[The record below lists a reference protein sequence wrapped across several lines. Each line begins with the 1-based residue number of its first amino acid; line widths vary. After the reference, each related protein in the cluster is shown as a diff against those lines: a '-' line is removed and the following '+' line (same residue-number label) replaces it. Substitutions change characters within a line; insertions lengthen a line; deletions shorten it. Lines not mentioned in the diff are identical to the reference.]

1 MANTLDPMDLKQII
15 RLHIDGVSN
24 RKTAGMLGISRNTVN
39 SYISL
44 FKACDHT
51 FEELLEMDEPFLRE
65 LVPSHTTIVNERYNE
80 LMQFFEKEKM
90 AREHPGFTFLYH
102 YHEYKETAKDPYSY
116 SQFMEH
122 YKQKYGKIK
131 GSMKLEHKA
140 GHELFID
147 YAGKKLQIVDRE
159 TGEIQEVEVFVCILP
174 HSQYT
179 YVEASMSQKREDML
193 GSLSNALEY
202 FGGVPK
208 AIVSDNLKAAVTRS
222 SKYEPVVNR
231 SLKDFGRHYG
241 CVINPTRSYS
251 PQDKALVENAVNLVY
266 QRIYYHIREI
276 MFFSLE
282 DLNKEIR
289 KLLDKYNDLLLSRKE
304 ASRKELFQSVERGY
318 LKPLPDEVFQ
328 IKEYRRA
335 KVQKI
340 GYVYFS
346 PDKTY
351 YSVPYRY
358 IGKNTLIHY
367 TRKTVEVYYNH
378 QRIAMH
384 KRRYEKG
391 IYITVKDHLGSQ
403 HKAYT
408 EYNVDYFVK
417 KAAKHGHYVTEC
429 IKGVLSFGEY
439 PETQYKRAMGII
451 QLHRSYGSDRLD
463 TACKIA
469 VEAGTFSYKK
479 ISNIL
484 KNNMDKVD
492 TTNQMEIDFTTHI
505 PKHINIRGANNY
517 K

>member
-15 RLHIDGVSN
+15 RLHIDGESN
-24 RKTAGMLGISRNTVN
+24 RQIGEILNISRNTVN
-39 SYISL
+39 TYMSF
-44 FKACDHT
+44 FKACEHSLEDI
-51 FEELLEMDEPFLRE
+51 LEMDEPVIKE
-65 LVPSHTTIVNERYNE
+65 LFPSHTTIVNERYDE
-80 LMQFFEKEKM
+80 LMRFFEKEKM
-90 AREHPGFTFLYH
+90 AREHPGFTFLHH
-102 YHEYKETAKDPYSY
+102 YLNYKETAKKPYSY

-122 YKQKYGKIK
+122 YKQKYGKVK

-159 TGEIQEVEVFVCILP
+159 TGQVKDVEVFVALLP
-174 HSQYT
+174 HSQHT
-179 YVEASMSQKREDML
+179 YVEATLTQKREDML
-193 GSLSNALEY
+193 SSLANALDFY
-202 FGGVPK
+202 NGVPK
-208 AIVSDNLKAAVTRS
+208 AIVSDNLKSAVTRS

-231 SLKDFGRHYG
+231 SLKDFGRHYD

-266 QRIYYHIREI
+266 QRIYYLLRE
-276 MFFSLE
+276 MTFFSLE
-282 DLNKEIR
+282 DLNAEIR
-289 KLLDKYNDLLLSRKE
+289 KLLCKYNDLLLVRKE
-304 ASRKELFQSVERGY
+304 ISRKELFQSVERGY
-318 LKPLPDEVFQ
+318 LKPLPGETFQ

-358 IGKNTLIHY
+358 IGKRTLIHY
-367 TRKTVEVYYNH
+367 TGKTVEVYYNH
-378 QRIAMH
+378 ERIAFH
-384 KRRYEKG
+384 KRSYEKG
-391 IYITVKDHLGSQ
+391 VYITVKDHLGSQ
-403 HKAYT
+403 QKAYT
-408 EYNVDYFVK
+408 EYNLDYFVN
-417 KAAKHGHYVTEC
+417 KAAKHGEYVTEC

-451 QLHRSYGSDRLD
+451 QLNRSYGSDRLNA
-463 TACKIA
+463 ACKIA
-469 VEAGTFSYKK
+469 IEAGTFSYKK

-484 KNNMDKVD
+484 KNNMDRIDAEK
-492 TTNQMEIDFTTHI
+492 QLEINFATHI
-505 PKHINIRGANNY
+505 PKHSNIRGASNY